1 MKRHAWA
8 VYLGLAALGAL
19 LYWLP
24 SPLTGSGPFFNA
36 LGISSAIAIIVGVRL
51 HRPARRLPWY
61 LFAAGQTL
69 FIAGDV
75 IAYNYEKFF
84 HAPLP
89 FPSIADFPY
98 LSVYPT
104 LMAGLFLLIR
114 HRSPGRDRASVIDS
128 LIVAIGAGL
137 ISWVFLMAPS
147 AEDPNLSL
155 SAKLIAM
162 AYPFMDLALLSVLA
176 RLAVGPGKK
185 ERSFYLLLLSG
196 IALFVTDFLYGLVL
210 QGNYQPGNSLDLGW
224 LMFYV
229 LWGAAALHPSM
240 RTLDEPT
247 PQEDPKRPR
256 LRLAML
262 ASASLMAPAVQLL
275 QFFRGHNT
283 DTVVISTCSAVL
295 FILVLLRMNELMIDI
310 TEYRKTERQL
320 KETEAKYRTLVERLP
335 AVVYIAEFGE
345 KGRWLY
351 VSPQVKS
358 VLGFT
363 PEEWGVSPD
372 IWYKRIHPEDRERA
386 MAEETRALQSGE
398 RLKCEYRII
407 GQGGRIVWIRDEAEI
422 LRDEAGEPT
431 HLQGV
436 MYDITDQKRAETQ
449 VRESLAKEKE
459 AGERLRHLNEMK
471 NSFLQAVSHDLRTPL
486 TTILGT
492 ALTLE
497 RNDGRI
503 GPEQVQELTRGM
515 AANAKKLH
523 RLLTNLLDLD
533 RLSRSTVE
541 PRRYWVDLREVALG
555 VINECSAEDHP
566 TFVDVPPL
574 KAKVD
579 GAQVERIIENL
590 VTNAVR
596 YTPPGTP
603 IWVKAASQDGGVL
616 LTVED
621 AGPGIPKEIKDTIFE
636 PFEQGG
642 EIARHSPGVGIGL
655 SLVARFAELHDGRAW
670 VEEGQEGGALFKVFL
685 SSPTASEEV
694 PESPSE
700 EPPATHSEASVAS

>member
-1 MKRHAWA
+1 MRRHAWA
-8 VYLGLAALGAL
+8 LYLGLVSLGAV
-19 LYWLP
+19 LYLGP
-24 SPLTGSGPFFNA
+24 SPVSGSGPFFNA
-36 LGISSAIAIIVGVRL
+36 LGISSAIAIVIGVQL
-51 HRPARRLPWY
+51 HRPTRRLPWY
-61 LFAAGQTL
+61 LFAAGLAL

-75 IAYNYEKFF
+75 ITYNYETFF
-84 HAPLP
+84 HVELP
-89 FPSIADFPY
+89 FPSIGDFLY
-98 LSVYPT
+98 LSVYPA
-104 LMAGLFLLIR
+104 LIAGLLLLIR
-114 HRSPGRDRASVIDS
+114 HRSPGRDRASLIDS

-147 AEDPNLSL
+147 AADPNLSL
-155 SAKLIAM
+155 AAKLIAM

-176 RLAVGPGKK
+176 RLAVGAGKK
-185 ERSFYLLLLSG
+185 EHSFYLLLIG
-196 IALFVTDFLYGLVL
+196 GTVLFVTDFLYGLVL
-210 QGNYQPGNSLDLGW
+210 QGNYETGNTLDLGW
-224 LMFYV
+224 LMFYF

-256 LRLAML
+256 LRLAVL
-262 ASASLMAPAVQLL
+262 AGASLMAPAVSL
-275 QFFRGHNT
+275 FSYFRGQSG
-283 DTVVISTCSAVL
+283 DSPVIATCSAVL

-320 KETEAKYRTLVERLP
+320 KETEAKYRTLVEGLP

-345 KGRWLY
+345 EGRWLY

-358 VLGFT
+358 ILGFT
-363 PEEWGVSPD
+363 PEEWGVTPD

-398 RLKCEYRII
+398 RLKVEYRII
-407 GQGGRIVWIRDEAEI
+407 GQGDRVVWIRDEAEI

-541 PRRYWVDLREVALG
+541 PRRYWVDLREIALG

-566 TFVDVPPL
+566 TFVEVPPL

-603 IWVKAASQDGGVL
+603 IWVKAASRDGGVL

-670 VEEGQEGGALFKVFL
+670 VEEGQEGGAVFKVFL
-685 SSPTASEEV
+685 SSPTASEEAA
-694 PESPSE
+694 ETPSE